1 MQRVDEEVF
10 CRVFP
15 KEPVEHEKQKEKW
28 NESKQVYKSLFRNVS
43 YRLMP
48 WDFFLNCGSDGKCE
62 NFAVLKAFFQ
72 SPTRAKK
79 AQIFHKFCI
88 KYFLDTQAKGLNSDP
103 ELAHF
108 LPLYI

>member
-28 NESKQVYKSLFRNVS
+28 NESEQVYKSLFRNVS

-48 WDFFLNCGSDGKCE
+48 WDFFSIVEVMANVRTLL
-62 NFAVLKAFFQ
+62 F
-72 SPTRAKK
+72 
-79 AQIFHKFCI
+79 
-88 KYFLDTQAKGLNSDP
+88 
-103 ELAHF
+103 
-108 LPLYI
+108 

>member
-1 MQRVDEEVF
+1 MQRADEEVF

-48 WDFFLNCGSDGKCE
+48 CDFF
-62 NFAVLKAFFQ
+62 
-72 SPTRAKK
+72 
-79 AQIFHKFCI
+79 
-88 KYFLDTQAKGLNSDP
+88 
-103 ELAHF
+103 
-108 LPLYI
+108 